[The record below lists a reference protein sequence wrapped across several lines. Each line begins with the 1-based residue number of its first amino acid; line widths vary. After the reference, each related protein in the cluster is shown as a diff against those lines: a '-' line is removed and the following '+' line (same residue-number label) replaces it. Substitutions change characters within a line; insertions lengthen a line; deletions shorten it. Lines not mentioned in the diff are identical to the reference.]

1 MLRSRLVDRGV
12 CSSRRYSAV
21 ANNSNREPSLKL
33 QLSRQAWSL
42 LRSPDGR
49 SAVVKSWKW
58 MDSMAEA
65 YALIRAIEEKYG
77 PIHEYWFQKD
87 QEDPSKFTS
96 VVRVQFKNAES
107 LRDISFTPQSLHTVA
122 PVVPVRP
129 GGIGLDDLKGL
140 LTPRTQVVQEPIDG
154 TESLP
159 IIGEG
164 EKVVDANISK
174 AAQPLY
180 TNGIPINRR
189 VVQRNIKAIHDW
201 GGFFPLEPL
210 PEGAPV
216 TTDHPHMRLAL
227 QRWTYDMNYR
237 PPLNNSERGDAQN
250 AGTPHTGYTRTTRR
264 EAPPVTQAPAPQE
277 ALRESSPAPAPP
289 SYRPVPAPVVRK
301 SREPWVPLPE
311 PISQPTVTAAA
322 SEEAATQ
329 PSPPPSPV
337 RKTPLASVSLPRAA
351 DIPYIDLPPVA
362 TRKDRK
368 AQLMAAQQ
376 AINPI
381 PKAPKT
387 SAQPL
392 KKPKQKKKKDKSAVE
407 EAPPAQDGIIER
419 LKKTFF
425 GSWFG

>member
-42 LRSPDGR
+42 LRAPDGR

-96 VVRVQFKNAES
+96 VVRVQFKNPES
-107 LRDISFTPQSLHTVA
+107 LRDISFTPQPLHTVA
-122 PVVPVRP
+122 PAIPVRP
-129 GGIGLDDLKGL
+129 GGIGLSDLKGL
-140 LTPRTQVVQEPIDG
+140 LTPRTQVVQEPTDE
-154 TESLP
+154 TKSMP
-159 IIGEG
+159 IVGEG
-164 EKVVDANISK
+164 EKIIDANITK
-174 AAQPLY
+174 ASQSLY

-189 VVQRNIKAIHDW
+189 VIPRNIKAIHDW

-227 QRWTYDMNYR
+227 QRWTYDINYR
-237 PPLNNSERGDAQN
+237 TSFNKSQRADAQN
-250 AGTPHTGYTRTTRR
+250 AETPHTGYTRTMRR
-264 EAPPVTQAPAPQE
+264 EAPPVPQAPAPQE
-277 ALRESSPAPAPP
+277 APRESSPTPAPP
-289 SYRPVPAPVVRK
+289 SYRPAPVARK

-311 PISQPTVTAAA
+311 PIPHPTVTTVA
-322 SEEAATQ
+322 SEEAATR
-329 PSPPPSPV
+329 PSPSLTLD
-337 RKTPLASVSLPRAA
+337 RKTPLASVSLSRAA
-351 DIPYIDLPPVA
+351 DIPYIDLPPVV

-381 PKAPKT
+381 PKAPKAF
-387 SAQPL
+387 AQPS
-392 KKPKQKKKKDKSAVE
+392 KKPKQKKKKDKSVVE
-407 EAPPAQDGIIER
+407 EAPPGQDGVIER

-425 GSWFG
+425 GSWFS